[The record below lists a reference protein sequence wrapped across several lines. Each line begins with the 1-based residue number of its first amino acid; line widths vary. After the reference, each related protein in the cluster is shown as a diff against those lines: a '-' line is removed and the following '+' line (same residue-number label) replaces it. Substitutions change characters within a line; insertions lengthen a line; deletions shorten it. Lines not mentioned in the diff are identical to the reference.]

1 MQRYY
6 VYIVGNVSRKSV
18 YVGVTN
24 NLYRRV
30 NEHKAGEVPGFTR
43 KYKCTML
50 LYYEEYSDIRVAI
63 SREKQLKGWTRS
75 KKEDL
80 IASINPER
88 IDLMGG

>member
-1 MQRYY
+1 M
-6 VYIVGNVSRKSV
+6 GNVSRKSV

-30 NEHKAGEVPGFTR
+30 NEHRAGEVPGFTR
-43 KYKCTML
+43 KYKCNML

-63 SREKQLKGWTRS
+63 SREKLLKGWTRS

>member
-43 KYKCTML
+43 KYKCNML

-63 SREKQLKGWTRS
+63 SREKQLKGRTRS

>member
-30 NEHKAGEVPGFTR
+30 NEHRAGEVPGFTR
-43 KYKCTML
+43 KYKCNML

>member
-6 VYIVGNVSRKSV
+6 VYIMGNVSRKSV

-24 NLYRRV
+24 NLCRRV
-30 NEHKAGEVPGFTR
+30 NEHSAGEVPGFTR
-43 KYKCTML
+43 IYKCNML

-75 KKEDL
+75 KKEEL
-80 IASINPER
+80 IATINPER
-88 IDLMGG
+88 IDLKGW

>member
-43 KYKCTML
+43 KYKCNML